1 MKAICVDDEVL
12 LARRAAALCS
22 KLPEIDGAE
31 PFTRAAD
38 ALSWLSEHEAE
49 LALLD
54 IDMPDISG
62 IELAEKIKQ
71 EYPKI
76 KIIVLTAYPQFA
88 VDAFRLHASG
98 YLLKPIDPEALA
110 SEVAYALSD
119 RTAEKQPSVK
129 VKTFGGFDVFAK
141 GNMVSFHLAKSKELL
156 ALLVDR
162 KGLSLSRA
170 EAFSILWEDR
180 LYDRP
185 MQKQFDVIIR
195 SMRDTLREYGI
206 DAIFEMKNGR
216 LRIRP
221 EMIECDMYRFF
232 EGDADAFNAYRGE
245 YMNAYP
251 WAVLSE
257 SDLSRRRM
265 YMTGH

>member
-1 MKAICVDDEVL
+1 MVEEKPKKRLRIQCFGDFEVF
-12 LARRAAALCS
+12 C
-22 KLPEIDGAE
+22 DGV
-31 PFTRAAD
+31 P
-38 ALSWLSEHEAE
+38 
-49 LALLD
+49 
-54 IDMPDISG
+54 
-62 IELAEKIKQ
+62 
-71 EYPKI
+71 
-76 KIIVLTAYPQFA
+76 
-88 VDAFRLHASG
+88 LHFKRS
-98 YLLKPIDPEALA
+98 
-110 SEVAYALSD
+110 
-119 RTAEKQPSVK
+119 
-129 VKTFGGFDVFAK
+129 
-141 GNMVSFHLAKSKELL
+141 KSKELL

-162 KGLSLSRA
+162 QGLSLSRA

-180 LYDRP
+180 LYDRS

-257 SDLSRRRM
+257 NDLSRRRM
-265 YMTGH
+265 